1 MKMPGSAFLK
11 RTTLNRTLFFLL
23 GDGVLIALSLYLAFM
38 LRFDGV
44 MTGRALQQFYW
55 SLPVFILVKYAV
67 FYSCRMYKM
76 SWSYVGFYELIDILK
91 GVTISFL
98 VLMGLIFMFWTHR
111 LFQGYPRSIP
121 FMDSVLTLLL
131 IVMFRSSKRVYCQTR
146 SGMHR
151 GGRKRTLIVG
161 AGNAGEQ
168 IVRDMRRQKDCP
180 YLPVGFI
187 DDDPAKAG
195 VFIQGIKV
203 CGGRSGIDSVV
214 KRLDIDLVLIAIPS
228 ASSVQ
233 IREILGF
240 VRRSGVGEVKIIPG
254 LNELVYGNVSLSD
267 IKEIRIEDIL
277 GREQATID
285 VEMVTDFLRGKSVLV
300 TGAGGSIGSEL
311 VRQLL
316 VFRPGK
322 IIALDTDETELHRIE
337 LELCGREGGTSVLP
351 VVADIRDREKIETVF
366 QDNIPDF
373 VFHAAAYKHV
383 PMMERYP
390 EEAVKVNIFG
400 TKIVAETA
408 IACGVKKF
416 VMVSTDKAVHPTNVM
431 GASKRVAE
439 KIVKTLNAQG
449 RTLFSSVRFGNVVG
463 SRGSAI
469 PIFEEQIRNGGPVT
483 VTHKEMQRYFMSIP
497 EACILILQAA
507 AMGEGGEVFLLD
519 MGDPIK
525 IVDMAREMIR
535 LNGLEPDVDIRIVYT
550 GVRPGEK
557 LYEELLT
564 DEEGS
569 VRTLHPKIFVV
580 REDFHDSEHF
590 HSKVLLFQDLIA
602 QQRWAEIRNLL
613 QDLVPSYDQSYR
625 DALPDLLSETKT
637 RKESRASIGT
647 VREQ

>member
-1 MKMPGSAFLK
+1 MRTHESIFLK

-23 GDGVLIALSLYLAFM
+23 GDGVLISLSLYLAFL

-44 MTGRALQQFYW
+44 LSARAFQQFTW
-55 SLPVFILVKYAV
+55 SLPVFLFVKYAV
-67 FYSCRMYKM
+67 FSAFRLYRM
-76 SWSYVGFYELIDILK
+76 SWSYVGFYEIMDILK
-91 GVTISFL
+91 AVTVSFL
-98 VLMGLIFMFWTHR
+98 ILLGLIFMFWTHR

-121 FMDSVLTLLL
+121 FIDSALTLLL

-146 SGMHR
+146 SGM
-151 GGRKRTLIVG
+151 RKSGKKRILIIG

-168 IVRDMRRQKDCP
+168 IVRDIRRQKECP
-180 YLPVGFI
+180 YTPVGFI

-195 VFIQGIKV
+195 VYIQGV
-203 CGGRSGIDSVV
+203 EVYGGREKIAPMV
-214 KRLDIDLVLIAIPS
+214 KNLGIDLVLFAIPS
-228 ASSVQ
+228 ASSAQ

-240 VRRSGVGEVKIIPG
+240 VRRSGVQEVKIIPG

-285 VEMVTDFLRGKSVLV
+285 ETMVSNFLRGRKVLV

-316 VFRPGK
+316 AFQPGK
-322 IIALDTDETELHRIE
+322 IIALDVDETELHRIE
-337 LELCGREGGTSVLP
+337 LEVCRNEGNIPLIP
-351 VVADIRDREKIETVF
+351 VVADVRDREKIEMVF
-366 QDNIPDF
+366 QESLPDF

-400 TKIVAETA
+400 TKIVAEAA
-408 IACGVKKF
+408 IACGVEKF
-416 VMVSTDKAVHPTNVM
+416 VMVSTDKAVRPTNVM

-439 KIVKTLNAQG
+439 KIVRTLNAQG
-449 RTLFSSVRFGNVVG
+449 RTRFISVRFGNVVG
-463 SRGSAI
+463 SRGSVI
-469 PIFEEQIRNGGPVT
+469 PIFEEQIRKGGPVT

-497 EACILILQAA
+497 EACILILQSA
-507 AMGEGGEVFLLD
+507 AMGQGGEVFLLD

-535 LNGLEPDVDIRIVYT
+535 LNGLEPGTDIQIVYT
-550 GVRPGEK
+550 GARHGEK

-569 VRTLHPKIFVV
+569 VRTIHPKIFMG
-580 REDFHDSEHF
+580 REDCRDSDNF
-590 HSKVLLFQDLIA
+590 TAKVLLFEDLIA
-602 QQRWAEIRNLL
+602 QQRWAGIRNLL
-613 QDLVPSYDQSYR
+613 KDLVPSYDQSYR
-625 DALPDLLSETKT
+625 DALPDLSSDIRV
-637 RKESRASIGT
+637 RKEKLASVKT
-647 VREQ
+647 EYKE